1 MHFTRRQFMGAS
13 LAVVSAV
20 STVPAFLD
28 RPLLAAGL
36 GEDLAAAAAASPD
49 DGRVLVVVQ
58 LSGGNDGLNTVVPF
72 GMKEYYDARP
82 RIAIPGADTLE
93 LDKNK
98 GVGFNKEM
106 VGLKALYDQGMLAV
120 VQGVGYPN
128 PNRSHFSS
136 MDIWHTADPVTPS
149 GYGWIGKSM
158 DAAREAQGGSL
169 VSPYCVSVGARAP
182 LATVG
187 KNSRAVSF
195 ENVNLFRWSGSAL
208 HPALEEQYD
217 RMNREEPRRV
227 TDKQAMSDP
236 AAFIARTSLDA
247 QLASDKIRDAVSKPV
262 TMAFPDGPLCN
273 QLKVVAAMI
282 RSDLKTR
289 VYYVNL
295 GGFDTHANQMT
306 GHGRQLRE
314 LGQALQAFYRELKAT
329 GNQDRVMSMVFSE
342 FGRRVS
348 ENASQGT
355 DHGTA
360 GPMFFVGP
368 MVKAG
373 VVGDHPGLT
382 KPELDSGDLKFKVDF
397 RSAYGTVLD
406 QWLKIDSGKA
416 LGARYGK
423 LDVLRA

>member
-1 MHFTRRQFMGAS
+1 MGVS

-20 STVPAFLD
+20 ATVPAFLD

-36 GEDLAAAAAASPD
+36 GEDLAAATGAGVPED
-49 DGRVLVVVQ
+49 RILVVVQ

-82 RIAIPGADTLE
+82 RIGIKGADTLL
-93 LDKNK
+93 LDNDK
-98 GVGFNKEM
+98 GVGLNREM
-106 VGLKALYDQGMLAV
+106 TGLKALYDEGMLAV

-158 DAAREAQGGSL
+158 DAAREAGGGSQA
-169 VSPYCVSVGARAP
+169 SPYCISIGARAP

-187 KNSRAVSF
+187 KNGRAVSF
-195 ENVNLFRWSGSAL
+195 ENINLFRWSGSTL
-208 HPALEEQYD
+208 HPALEEQYE
-217 RMNREEPRRV
+217 RMNREEPRLI
-227 TDKQAMSDP
+227 TDKQALADP

-247 QLASDKIRDAVSKPV
+247 QISSDKIRDAVSKPAA
-262 TMAFPDGPLCN
+262 TGFPDGSLCN

-295 GGFDTHANQMT
+295 GGFDTHANQPN

-329 GNQDRVMSMVFSE
+329 GNQDRVLSMVFSE
-342 FGRRVS
+342 FGRRVG

-360 GPMFFVGP
+360 GPMFFAGP
-368 MVKAG
+368 MVKGG
-373 VVGDHPGLT
+373 VVGSHPGLS
-382 KPELDSGDLKFKVDF
+382 KAELDNGDLKFKIDF

-406 QWLKIDSGKA
+406 KWLKVDSTKA
-416 LGARYGK
+416 LGGRFTSV
-423 LDVLRA
+423 DVLKTMA